1 MANLNE
7 ITKKL
12 NDAADALQ
20 HLASEQV
27 KVVEHSV
34 LSFINSSSLIKQEEK
49 NRKTFNSIRDRNKE
63 LLDTTET
70 KLFKKRKS
78 FYSSFSSLFSK
89 SDKQI
94 TNTKSILKKFGQDTI
109 KIFSKGLSNNS
120 SNTNNITNDNT
131 NDFLR
136 TDEDSNEIQIELLTS
151 INNKIASLSNPSSGG
166 LFDFLMNGIPKI
178 LSMGTAAEVAGG
190 VGAAGA
196 GAGLLAK
203 YKKWFKLP
211 IAEKVK
217 PAATIIGKNLKRIA
231 TPKRLL
237 GAAGMSLAAGA
248 IGLSN
253 YESPSEEDANV
264 EARAKGGKVAGNVPY
279 LVGEK
284 GPELFVPNNSG
295 NIKTNYETNNITT
308 EMFKTYS
315 DKQISNIDDSL
326 SITMEKF
333 SKPFDKNIKKYSTSV
348 NDQFKTFNDTFKSG
362 WGFISDGF
370 KNIFS
375 KLNPFSGSN
384 NSTSSGDGTVS
395 TSDVDDKTLNTVNSI
410 KVAPNSKLSDKVE
423 ANDSNTNS
431 INLNNPSSNITRSF
445 YGDYNVKE
453 TGIRKIHAGE
463 MVIPAND
470 SELLRATSELK
481 SNYSISSPQEKSKTK
496 LSEDFWMKVFV
507 PAFANAIKIDKG
519 TIKIPTRIVENSA
532 NPFG

>member
-12 NDAADALQ
+12 NDAANALQ
-20 HLASEQV
+20 SLASEQV

-34 LSFINSSSLIKQEEK
+34 LSFINSSELIKKED
-49 NRKTFNSIRDRNKE
+49 RKRDSFNSICDRNKE
-63 LLDTTET
+63 VLDTTESN
-70 KLFKKRKS
+70 LFKKRKS

-136 TDEDSNEIQIELLTS
+136 TDKDSNEIQIELLTS
-151 INNKIASLSNPSSGG
+151 INNKIASLSSPASGG

-190 VGAAGA
+190 VGAAGV
-196 GAGLLAK
+196 GAGMLAK

-211 IAEKVK
+211 AAEKLK
-217 PAATIIGKNLKRIA
+217 PAASFVGKNLKRLA
-231 TPKRLL
+231 TPKKLL
-237 GAAGMSLAAGA
+237 GAAGISLAAGA

-253 YESPSEEDANV
+253 NESSDDNSEI
-264 EARAKGGKVAGNVPY
+264 EARAKGGKVAGNIPY

-295 NIKTNYETNNITT
+295 DIKNNSITNNITE

-315 DKQISNIDDSL
+315 DKQVDLIDTGL
-326 SITMEKF
+326 SKSVEKF

-348 NDQFKTFNDTFKSG
+348 NDQFKTFNDTFQSG
-362 WGFISDGF
+362 WDFISDGF
-370 KNIFS
+370 KKIVN
-375 KLNPFSGSN
+375 KLNPFSSGD
-384 NSTSSGDGTVS
+384 NSTSSSDGTIS
-395 TSDVDDKTLNTVNSI
+395 PPTVDDKTLSVVNS
-410 KVAPNSKLSDKVE
+410 APPQISLRSNDTSNGSSTTPSPSL
-423 ANDSNTNS
+423 ANPNADV
-431 INLNNPSSNITRSF
+431 PRSF
-445 YGDYNVKE
+445 YGDYNVRS
-453 TGIRKIHAGE
+453 TGIRKLHAGE
-463 MVIPAND
+463 MVIPSDD
-470 SELLRATSELK
+470 SELLRAVSELK
-481 SNYSISSPQEKSKTK
+481 SNYSISSSPAISKSK
-496 LSEDFWMKVFV
+496 LSEDFWMKTFV
-507 PAFANAIKIDKG
+507 PAFASAIKIDRG
-519 TIKIPTRIVENSA
+519 SVSVPTRLVENST

>member
-348 NDQFKTFNDTFKSG
+348 NDQFKTFNDTFQSG

-370 KNIFS
+370 KKIVN
-375 KLNPFSGSN
+375 KLNPFSSGD
-384 NSTSSGDGTVS
+384 NSTSSSDGTIS
-395 TSDVDDKTLNTVNSI
+395 PPTVDDKTLSVVNS
-410 KVAPNSKLSDKVE
+410 APPQISLRSNDTSNGSSTTPSPSL
-423 ANDSNTNS
+423 ANPNADV
-431 INLNNPSSNITRSF
+431 PRSF